1 MFVTKI
7 VIMWV
12 SKRVSFTFAAMRTIC
27 FLLCLAVFPAFS
39 QSTSDSLRFVRQ
51 SWKTTRLKKRVQW
64 RETHF
69 DTLFQS
75 PQNLNVLIFPNG
87 KRKPS
92 IHFGSAGQELK
103 ATSWFGNRDQA
114 LAAVNGTFFDVKN
127 GGSVDMIKVDGQLI
141 DTTRYV
147 PGKPLSEHQQA
158 AVLIEKNTVKVV
170 FGGNYAG
177 WERSLTAPDV
187 MVTGPLLMLGGKRH
201 TLLKNA
207 FNDNRHPRTCACV
220 TTDNN
225 VILLTADGRNAKAAG
240 LNLHEL
246 TSVMKWLG
254 CRDAINFDGG
264 GSTTMWIKGQPENSV
279 VNYPSDSKQWI
290 HTGERPVSNV
300 LYVK

>member
-1 MFVTKI
+1 MFVTKSG
-7 VIMWV
+7 IMYV
-12 SKRVSFTFAAMRTIC
+12 NQHVSFTFAAMRTIC
-27 FLLCLAVFPAFS
+27 FLLCLAVFPAFA
-39 QSTSDSLRFVRQ
+39 QSSSDSLRFVRQ
-51 SWKTTRLKKRVQW
+51 NWKQTKLKKRVFW
-64 RETHF
+64 REAHF
-69 DTLFQS
+69 DTLFQA

-92 IHFGSAGQELK
+92 IHLGSAGQALK

-127 GGSVDMIKVDGQLI
+127 GGSVDMISVCGQLL
-141 DTTRYV
+141 DSTRYTS
-147 PGKPLSEHQQA
+147 GKPLAEHQQA
-158 AVLIEKNTVKVV
+158 AVLIEKNTLSVV
-170 FGGNYAG
+170 FGGNHAG
-177 WERSLTAPDV
+177 WERALTAPDV
-187 MVTGPLLMLGGKRH
+187 MVTGPLLLQEGRRH

-246 TSVMKWLG
+246 ASVMKWLG

-264 GSTTMWIKGQPENSV
+264 GSTTMWIRGQPENSV

-300 LYVK
+300 VYVK